1 MAKATFILDLN
12 EDKQTKDTMS
22 KKIIFVGP
30 PGVGK
35 TTLRKIFFEYESA
48 EQLLQY
54 ALDPTYGAESIV
66 LNLGQ
71 KIGVFDLAGQEN
83 EKWLGGEER
92 DIFQGTTHIIV
103 VVDVTSTI
111 DEIVEFTSKVVQ
123 VRDDTCP
130 DSLIFL
136 LVHKIDL
143 LTDIEV
149 KEKKRKLYARLSK
162 IQKIKIEFTSIV
174 REHFLKTLV
183 LFRDIIKATLGEEIP
198 IETIDVALLK
208 DILLVLNQF
217 KNKTK
222 IDRDMIEHAL
232 NLQQQRLTE
241 ILEILESKQLIH
253 VSESES
259 GVIEIN
265 LAMDLGKEL
274 ITVINTFLKEK
285 LGIIQHDLLAVEIK
299 SDEAPAFIGFLV
311 ADESGRTLMS
321 IEERDGAFHDFLGMD
336 LNKDIDLI
344 PSFISALTS
353 FSKEIKVI
361 NMADFNLKGQNSL
374 IYVYEYDKY
383 AFTMFMHKKM
393 NIEQIKDDIQQYFRA
408 MIDDHNDL
416 FQNVLKTGA
425 VNLLSELHS
434 EAKEWLISISSTYE
448 SKAKNLEIF
457 DIEMVKQLY
466 DSLDRISARLT
477 SSNRIYLKDIKA
489 LKSRLISAVMEKN
502 LKEIKDISR
511 LFQDFS
517 TKIMT

>member
-1 MAKATFILDLN
+1 
-12 EDKQTKDTMS
+12 MS

-83 EKWLGGEER
+83 EKWLDGEER
-92 DIFQGTTHIIV
+92 DVFEGTTHIIV
-103 VVDVTSTI
+103 VIDATSTI
-111 DEIVEFTSKVVQ
+111 DDIVEFTSKVVQ
-123 VRDDTCP
+123 VREEICP

-143 LTDIEV
+143 LTEAEV
-149 KEKKRKLYARLSK
+149 KEKKRKLYAHLSM

-183 LFRDIIKATLGEEIP
+183 VFREIIKATLGEEIP
-198 IETIDVALLK
+198 IETVDATLLK

-217 KNKTK
+217 KDKTK
-222 IDRDMIEHAL
+222 IDRDMIQHEL
-232 NLQQQRLTE
+232 NLQKQRLSE

-253 VSESES
+253 VSESED
-259 GVIEIN
+259 GVTEIG

-274 ITVINTFLKEK
+274 IAVINTFLKEK
-285 LGIIQHDLLAVEIK
+285 LGIIQQDLIAVEIK
-299 SDEAPAFIGFLV
+299 SDEAPPFIGFLV

-321 IEERDGAFHDFLGMD
+321 TEERDGAFHDFLGMD
-336 LNKDIDLI
+336 LNRDIDLV
-344 PSFISALTS
+344 PSFVSALSS

-361 NMADFNLKGQNSL
+361 SMADFNLKGQNSL
-374 IYVYEYDKY
+374 IYVYEYGKY
-383 AFTMFMHKKM
+383 AFTMFMHKNM
-393 NIEQIKDDIQQYFRA
+393 NIVQVKDEIQQYFRA
-408 MIDDHNDL
+408 MIDDHDEL
-416 FQNVLKTGA
+416 FQKVLETGA
-425 VNLLSELHS
+425 VNLLSELQA
-434 EAKEWLISISSTYE
+434 EAKDWLISMCSTYE
-448 SKAKNLEIF
+448 SKVKNLELF
-457 DIEMVKQLY
+457 DIDIVKQLY
-466 DSLDRISARLT
+466 ERLDRLSARLT
-477 SSNRIYLKDIKA
+477 SRNRVYMKDIKA

-511 LFQDFS
+511 LAQDFS
-517 TKIMT
+517 TKIIS

>member
-1 MAKATFILDLN
+1 
-12 EDKQTKDTMS
+12 MS

-66 LNLGQ
+66 LNLAQ

-92 DIFQGTTHIIV
+92 DVFQGTTHIIV
-103 VVDVTSTI
+103 VVDATSTI
-111 DEIVEFTSKVVQ
+111 EEIVKFTNKVVE
-123 VRDDTCP
+123 VRKDTCP

-136 LVHKIDL
+136 LAHKIDL
-143 LTDIEV
+143 LTEIDL
-149 KEKKRKLYARLSK
+149 KEKKRKLYSRLTK

-183 LFRDIIKATLGEEIP
+183 VFRDIIKATLGEEIP
-198 IETIDVALLK
+198 IETVDVALLK

-217 KNKTK
+217 MGKTK
-222 IDRDMIEHAL
+222 IDQDMIEHTL
-232 NLQQQRLTE
+232 RLQKQRLNE
-241 ILEILESKQLIH
+241 ILEILESKQLIR
-253 VSESES
+253 VSESED
-259 GVIEIN
+259 GVVEIN

-274 ITVINTFLKEK
+274 IAVINTYLKEK
-285 LGIIQHDLLAVEIK
+285 LGIIQQDLLAVEIR

-321 IEERDGAFHDFLGMD
+321 IEERDGAFHDFIGMD
-336 LNKDIDLI
+336 LNRDIDLI
-344 PSFISALTS
+344 PSFVSALTS

-361 NMADFNLKGQNSL
+361 SMADFNLKGQNSL

-383 AFTMFMHKKM
+383 AFTMFMNKNM
-393 NIEQIKDDIQQYFRA
+393 NIDHIKEDIQQYFRT

-416 FQNVLKTGA
+416 FKNVLETGA
-425 VNLLSELHS
+425 VNLLSELHA
-434 EAKEWLISISSTYE
+434 EAKDWLISMCSTYE
-448 SKAKNLEIF
+448 SKAKNFELF
-457 DIEMVKQLY
+457 DIDMVKQLY
-466 DSLDRISARLT
+466 EHLDRITARLT
-477 SSNRIYLKDIKA
+477 SRNRIYLKDIKA
-489 LKSRLISAVMEKN
+489 LKSRLLSAVMEKN

-511 LFQDFS
+511 LAQDFS